1 MLKRLFA
8 RSIVLGLAL
17 LLGVVL
23 AEFLVRL
30 AAPQVTMFPRYV
42 TSTDYEI
49 ELAPSAEIRH
59 RQGRL
64 WTFTYRTN
72 EIGRRGPYVPP
83 DQLTA
88 KAVVAV
94 LGDSFSFGIGVEDDQ
109 VFSAQLGRLLG
120 GGWYVLNGGMSGWG
134 IDSEIKWYTEV
145 AKPYRPEAVVLQ
157 FTGNDPWD
165 SSTGVTTLEDDGS
178 FAFHSYTSQ
187 KPAWQDWVSHSGLL
201 QRSHLFSLFR
211 SIQAG
216 GGGGGGGEA
225 DPEAQAEAER
235 VRRELQERYVTF
247 LRPFANQLSAE
258 GTSLHFLSVTHAEER
273 GYLYD
278 LDSYPIIKAAVEQLE
293 EAGLISFVEL
303 PLGPMETMATSP
315 EGHQWGP
322 DHHRAVA
329 EALAESLAGR

>member
-1 MLKRLFA
+1 MLKRLLA
-8 RSIVLGLAL
+8 RSIVVGLAL

-23 AEFLVRL
+23 AEFLGRL

-49 ELAPSAEIRH
+49 EMAPGAEIRH
-59 RQGRL
+59 RRGRM

-83 DQLTA
+83 DQLTG

-134 IDSEIKWYTEV
+134 IDSEIKWYSEV
-145 AKPYRPEAVVLQ
+145 GKPYHPEAVVLQ

-165 SSTGVTTLEDDGS
+165 SGTGVTTLEDDGS
-178 FAFHSYTSQ
+178 LAFHPYASQ

-216 GGGGGGGEA
+216 GGGGGTVEV
-225 DPEAQAEAER
+225 DPEAAAAAEQL
-235 VRRELQERYVTF
+235 RRELEERYVGF
-247 LRPFANQLSAE
+247 LRAFANELSAE
-258 GTSLHFLSVTHAEER
+258 GTSLHFLSVTHAED
-273 GYLYD
+273 GAYIYD
-278 LDSYPIIKAAVEQLE
+278 VDSYPIIAAAVEQLA
-293 EAGLISFVEL
+293 EAGLLSFVRL
-303 PLGPMETMATSP
+303 PLGPMQTMATSP